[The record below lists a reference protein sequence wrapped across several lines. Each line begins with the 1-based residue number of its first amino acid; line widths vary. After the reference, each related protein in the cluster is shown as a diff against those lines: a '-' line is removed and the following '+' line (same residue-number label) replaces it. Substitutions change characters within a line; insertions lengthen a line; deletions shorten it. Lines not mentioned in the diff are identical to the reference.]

1 MAVGTGGQG
10 EARTD
15 TTQSLEIAE
24 RVSSDLI
31 KRARVI
37 EVWQKTMSQ
46 KCLRSVDRSGQVG
59 KLGKQ
64 GTRLAWFRVLR

>member
-24 RVSSDLI
+24 RVSSGLVKGSRLI
-31 KRARVI
+31 GVP
-37 EVWQKTMSQ
+37 QKT
-46 KCLRSVDRSGQVG
+46 LTG
-59 KLGKQ
+59 
-64 GTRLAWFRVLR
+64 VLVY